1 MFDKIPKVKFK
12 FASIFFFDLFMLLWI
27 FIIVQNLFVD
37 PHLTL
42 LRLEER
48 EGALFYN
55 KLYLQV
61 KFNKLIWLYHCY
73 FQPGEWME
81 LT

>member
-1 MFDKIPKVKFK
+1 MKWIQPHHPQSVWQDSKAKFK

-37 PHLTL
+37 LHLTL
-42 LRLEER
+42 SRLEEK

-55 KLYLQV
+55 KLYISSSQ
-61 KFNKLIWLYHCY
+61 I
-73 FQPGEWME
+73 
-81 LT
+81 

>member
-1 MFDKIPKVKFK
+1 MNPTSSPSVFDKIPKAKFK

-27 FIIVQNLFVD
+27 FINFLGWKKK
-37 PHLTL
+37 
-42 LRLEER
+42 

-73 FQPGEWME
+73 FQPGKWME